1 LGTTLALSRS
11 PRYVR
16 RTNGL
21 PDVRV
26 LGPLHVTVDGAAV
39 PLGGAKQRAVLAL
52 LVLQANEVVP
62 VDQLIDAL
70 WGESPPDSAANMLHG
85 YVSHL
90 RKLLE
95 PGHRRGEHELLVS
108 RPPGYVLLIPPEQID
123 AYRFFE
129 LAARAR
135 DAGGDAEAVA
145 RLLREA
151 LALWRGPAL
160 ADLMYETFAVRES
173 TRLEEA
179 RLAALEDRI
188 DADLELGRHAPLV
201 AELQALVAEHPLHE
215 RFRAQLMTA
224 LYRCGRQAEALET
237 YRNARAQLRDELGV
251 EPGPALREVERAV
264 LQHDGALAAPIITPA
279 RVRGLLRRRSA
290 IAGAVLIVAA
300 GVVVA
305 SFAATGRGPRAAPA
319 AVLVYP
325 HSVAVIDPRRN
336 AMVADIRVGGYPGP
350 LAADHNYVYVCNIGD
365 ATLSRIA
372 PGDLR
377 VVDASSFSRAID
389 LIADH
394 GTLWAA
400 DGGAPGHTPLGVGP
414 GTILHY
420 LPGPRWQTLRVG
432 PTALGSEE
440 QTTLAVGV
448 RGYSIWVG
456 NEDSRVVKE
465 LDADLGS
472 TLMTIRGIAPGG
484 LAAVTVGG
492 DQIVWATDPRHDEV
506 VRIDES
512 VKRITQRI
520 RVPGGPRRIA
530 ADAAG
535 VWVLTTAP
543 RALWHID
550 PRTNRVVAHLPL
562 PVEPKRVTLGAGSVW
577 VSGFRSSNHVTAAND
592 GEVIRVDPR
601 TNRIVVRIPLG
612 DVAADGI
619 LVSHGLVWVAVPP
632 SA

>member
-1 LGTTLALSRS
+1 MGTTLALSRS
-11 PRYVR
+11 QRYVR
-16 RTNGL
+16 STNGL
-21 PDVRV
+21 DFRL
-26 LGPLHVTVDGAAV
+26 LGPLQVAVDGEAV

-62 VDQLIDAL
+62 ADQLIDAL
-70 WGESPPDSAANMLHG
+70 WGEMPPDSAANMLHG

-108 RPPGYVLLIPPEQID
+108 RPPGYALVIPAEQID
-123 AYRFFE
+123 ANRFFA

-135 DAGGDAEAVA
+135 DAAGDAAARA

-160 ADLMYETFAVRES
+160 ADLMYESFAAGES
-173 TRLEEA
+173 VRLEEA

-188 DADLELGRHAPLV
+188 DADLELGRHATLV
-201 AELQALVAEHPLHE
+201 AELQELVTEHPLHE

-237 YRNARAQLRDELGV
+237 YREARALLNDELGL

-264 LQHDGALAAPIITPA
+264 LQHDGALGVPMITHA
-279 RVRGLLRRRSA
+279 RVRGPRRRSA
-290 IAGAVLIVAA
+290 IAAALLVVGAGAVA
-300 GVVVA
+300 A
-305 SFAATGRGPRAAPA
+305 SFAATRHNPPA
-319 AVLVYP
+319 NRQPVLVYP
-325 HSVAVIDPRRN
+325 HSVAVIDPQRN
-336 AMVADIRVGGYPGP
+336 ATVADIRVGGYPGP
-350 LAADHNYVYVCNIGD
+350 LAADQTYVYVCNIGD

-372 PGDLR
+372 PGDLK
-377 VVDASSFSRAID
+377 VVDASSFSRATD
-389 LIADH
+389 LIADR

-432 PTALGSEE
+432 PAADGPEE
-440 QTTLAVGV
+440 QTTLADGR

-465 LDADLGS
+465 LDAAFGT
-472 TLMTIRGIAPGG
+472 TLLTIRGIAPGG
-484 LAAVTVGG
+484 LAAVSVGD
-492 DQIVWATDPRHDEV
+492 DQIVWATDPKRNEV
-506 VRIDES
+506 VRIEEAA
-512 VKRITQRI
+512 KRITQRI
-520 RVPGGPRRIA
+520 HVPGGPRRIA
-530 ADAAG
+530 ADAAS
-535 VWVLTTAP
+535 VWVVTTAP

-562 PVEPKRVTLGAGSVW
+562 PIEPQRVALGAGSVW
-577 VSGFRSSNHVTAAND
+577 VSGFRSSNHITTAND
-592 GEVIRVDPR
+592 GEVVRVDPR
-601 TNRIVVRIPLG
+601 TNRIIARIRLG